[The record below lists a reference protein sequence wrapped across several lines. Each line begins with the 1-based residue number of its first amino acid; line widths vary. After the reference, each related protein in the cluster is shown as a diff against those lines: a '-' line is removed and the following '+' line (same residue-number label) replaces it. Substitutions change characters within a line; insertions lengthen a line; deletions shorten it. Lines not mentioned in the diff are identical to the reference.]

1 MENVMF
7 AKIKEFF
14 VARSFVARHGNR
26 FLTVY
31 HDGKWHNGQVAHVGL
46 FSLTIRKAM
55 PQTDRY
61 VTVKHTS
68 VLRVHRDHMKLR
80 VREEQTAKAI

>member
-1 MENVMF
+1 MF

-14 VARSFVARHGNR
+14 VARSYVAKHGNR

-46 FSLTIRKAM
+46 FSVTIRKAR
-55 PQTDRY
+55 PQANRY
-61 VTVKHTS
+61 VS
-68 VLRVHRDHMKLR
+68 VAHSHVVRVHRDHVRLR
-80 VREEQTAKAI
+80 VRQADAKHI